1 MIGAGVAVG
10 AGTGLVGYLAGSFLE
25 PIQFEVFGLAQTTSL
40 VFDLGVYLAVVGMV
54 LTAINM
60 LGGVQDPG
68 SPDAPLE
75 REPED
80 HEPDPLD
87 TAPVSGGTTAATAS
101 TVSGTEGID
110 R

>member
-1 MIGAGVAVG
+1 M
-10 AGTGLVGYLAGSFLE
+10 LFRS
-25 PIQFEVFGLAQTTSL
+25 
-40 VFDLGVYLAVVGMV
+40 LGVYLAVVGMV
-54 LTAINM
+54 LTAVNM

-87 TAPVSGGTTAATAS
+87 TPPDPDGATATAVSGA
-101 TVSGTEGID
+101 EGMD